1 MTKGTRKFSGEK
13 TVFSTNG
20 AVTVMHLYAKTNKKG
35 KKKTHSPTAQFMSG
49 NPVEINHGTN
59 VKLEPQNFQL
69 KKDKNFHDL
78 GLEKNILRE
87 QKKAQISYKDMLTN

>member
-1 MTKGTRKFSGEK
+1 
-13 TVFSTNG
+13 
-20 AVTVMHLYAKTNKKG
+20 
-35 KKKTHSPTAQFMSG
+35 MSG

-87 QKKAQISYKDMLTN
+87 QKKAQISYKEMLTN